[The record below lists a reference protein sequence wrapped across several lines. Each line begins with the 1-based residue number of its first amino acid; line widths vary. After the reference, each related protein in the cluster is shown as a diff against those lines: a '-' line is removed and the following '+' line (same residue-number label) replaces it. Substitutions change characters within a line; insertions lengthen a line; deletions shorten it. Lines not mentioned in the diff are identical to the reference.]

1 MNQYP
6 PKKDEYAEGAPP
18 PYNPNYGAQSTY
30 NNYNAQPQQNVG
42 FSNSGYNS
50 DPEDPFNRPSTTF
63 SDVAIRH
70 AFIKKVYGI
79 LTLQLSVTIGF
90 IALFIF
96 VEAIQK
102 FFQKNSWILWV
113 IFALTIVIIIVL
125 ACCNNVARKY
135 PLNIILLFAFTI
147 LESILVAI
155 VAATYKLDEVLI
167 AAGITAVVVV
177 GITIFAFQTKIDF
190 TGCGI
195 YLFVGCLILLGFGLI
210 CGILAATGAFGY
222 NQFNS

>member
-18 PYNPNYGAQSTY
+18 PYNPSYGAQSSY

-42 FSNSGYNS
+42 FSNTGYNS

-102 FFQKNSWILWV
+102 FFQNNSWILWV
-113 IFALTIVIIIVL
+113 ILGLTIVIIIVL

-147 LESILVAI
+147 LESILVAVI
-155 VAATYKLDEVLI
+155 AATYKLDEVLI
-167 AAGITAVVVV
+167 AAGITGVVVV

-210 CGILAATGAFGY
+210 CGILAATGAFE
-222 NQFNS
+222 